1 MPVLAGLV
9 PRGSHCQR
17 QRSREHDHPRDD
29 SADPPA
35 GTGRVGC
42 HAGILT
48 GGWAIRRRNTARAHY
63 RGPADAKPLATRY
76 ARVVHPGVP
85 TSTMFRSRGDHPRL
99 RGRARLLFAMAVVGT
114 LAGCGAGPL
123 AAVPPGH
130 VAPAGAGGAVAGP
143 RGAARPAAYPA
154 PSSVTSPAGT
164 AGASRILDAA
174 VRSRLAAEL
183 LRLRATHHLP
193 GIQAVVR
200 LPDGEAWIAHAG
212 YADVAAHTPVSTTTL
227 FDAGSITKTFIATL
241 TLQLVDRGVLSLDDP
256 VTRWLPA
263 FSAGRG
269 VTIRELLDHTSGIGE
284 PFNSPALLAGLGSA
298 PARAWSPAAVLR
310 FAARPGFAPGH
321 GWLYSNANYLLLGQ
335 IIQAATGMSVPAL
348 LQKQVLAPLGLD
360 HTFLQGP
367 LPPPASDARAHG
379 YDATTDAV
387 WPAIDLSRGSAFE
400 PFRSLATA
408 LGTAGALVTTA
419 DDLSR
424 WAEALYGGH
433 VLAAP
438 TLARM
443 LDFGLTTGL
452 RPRWPYGLGVQRVT
466 LQGQVAWGH
475 SGLLSGFHAAMRYF
489 PVTGATIV
497 VLTNADATNPD
508 TLVSGLLG
516 ALGPVPA
523 AAP

>member
-1 MPVLAGLV
+1 MTI
-9 PRGSHCQR
+9 C
-17 QRSREHDHPRDD
+17 HPG
-29 SADPPA
+29 P
-35 GTGRVGC
+35 
-42 HAGILT
+42 
-48 GGWAIRRRNTARAHY
+48 AIRRRNTARAHC
-63 RGPADAKPLATRY
+63 RGHADAKPVQSGYPRA
-76 ARVVHPGVP
+76 VHPGVP
-85 TSTMFRSRGDHPRL
+85 IGTIFQRTTRHSVK
-99 RGRARLLFAMAVVGT
+99 RAPGRLLLAVAAAGA
-114 LAGCGAGPL
+114 LAGCGVGPV
-123 AAVPPGH
+123 AAVPAGH
-130 VAPAGAGGAVAGP
+130 APRVQAAGAGTAL
-143 RGAARPAAYPA
+143 RGAAR
-154 PSSVTSPAGT
+154 
-164 AGASRILDAA
+164 AGASPTPSRVAPQASGTTVSRSLDAT
-174 VRSRLAAEL
+174 VRARLSAEL
-183 LRLRATHHLP
+183 LRLRAAHHLP

-212 YADVAAHTPVSTTTL
+212 YSDVATHTAVTTTTL

-241 TLQLVDRGVLSLDDP
+241 TLQLADRGVLALDDP
-256 VTRWLPA
+256 VTRWLPH
-263 FSAGRG
+263 FTAGRG

-298 PARAWSPAAVLR
+298 PARAWTPAAVLR
-310 FAARPGFAPGH
+310 YAAGPRFTPGR

-335 IIQAATGMSVPAL
+335 IIQAATGSSVPAL
-348 LQKQVLAPLGLD
+348 LQKQLLGPLGLG

-367 LPPPASDARAHG
+367 LPPPASAARAHG
-379 YDATTDAV
+379 YDATTDAA

-433 VLAAP
+433 VLPAP

-466 LQGQVAWGH
+466 LLGQVAWGH

-489 PVTGATIV
+489 PGTGATIV

-516 ALGPVPA
+516 ALGSLPPA
-523 AAP
+523 SP

>member
-1 MPVLAGLV
+1 MVHRCV
-9 PRGSHCQR
+9 PASTTLRRARGNGR
-17 QRSREHDHPRDD
+17 QH
-29 SADPPA
+29 
-35 GTGRVGC
+35 
-42 HAGILT
+42 
-48 GGWAIRRRNTARAHY
+48 
-63 RGPADAKPLATRY
+63 
-76 ARVVHPGVP
+76 
-85 TSTMFRSRGDHPRL
+85 RL
-99 RGRARLLFAMAVVGT
+99 ARLLLVIGAAGT
-114 LAGCGAGPL
+114 LAGCAGGPV
-123 AAVPPGH
+123 ADVPASH
-130 VAPAGAGGAVAGP
+130 APRVQAAGAGTAL
-143 RGAARPAAYPA
+143 RGATRAGVSQA
-154 PSSVTSPAGT
+154 PSRLVPQAPGTTVSVFLNAT
-164 AGASRILDAA
+164 
-174 VRSRLAAEL
+174 VRARLSAEL
-183 LRLRATHHLP
+183 LRLRAAHHLP

-212 YADVAAHTPVSTTTL
+212 YADVATHAAVSTTTL

-241 TLQLVDRGVLSLDDP
+241 TLQLADQGVLALDDP

-263 FSAGRG
+263 FTAGRG

-284 PFNSPALLAGLGSA
+284 PFNSPALLARLGSA

-310 FAARPGFAPGH
+310 YANSPRFTPGH

-335 IIQAATGMSVPAL
+335 VIQAATGASVPAL
-348 LQKQVLAPLGLD
+348 LQKQLLGPLGLD

-367 LPPPASDARAHG
+367 LPPPASEANAHG

-433 VLAAP
+433 VLPAP

-443 LDFGLTTGL
+443 LDFGLTIGL

-466 LQGQVAWGH
+466 LLRQVAWGH

-489 PVTGATIV
+489 PATGATIV

-508 TLVSGLLG
+508 TLASGLLG
-516 ALGPVPA
+516 ALGPLPSA
-523 AAP
+523 SR

>member
-1 MPVLAGLV
+1 M
-9 PRGSHCQR
+9 
-17 QRSREHDHPRDD
+17 HPD
-29 SADPPA
+29 
-35 GTGRVGC
+35 
-42 HAGILT
+42 
-48 GGWAIRRRNTARAHY
+48 
-63 RGPADAKPLATRY
+63 
-76 ARVVHPGVP
+76 VP
-85 TSTMFRSRGDHPRL
+85 TSTTFRRARGHGGR
-99 RGRARLLFAMAVVGT
+99 RGPARLLLAIAAVGT
-114 LAGCGAGPL
+114 LAGCGVGPV
-123 AAVPPGH
+123 AAVPPGQ
-130 VAPAGAGGAVAGP
+130 APRVHAAGAGTAL
-143 RGAARPAAYPA
+143 RGAARAVASPTPSGVA
-154 PSSVTSPAGT
+154 PRAS
-164 AGASRILDAA
+164 GATVSRLLDAT
-174 VRSRLAAEL
+174 VRARLSAEL
-183 LRLRATHHLP
+183 LLLRARHHLP

-212 YADVAAHTPVSTTTL
+212 YADVATHTPVSTTTL

-241 TLQLVDRGVLSLDDP
+241 TLQLADQGVLALDDP

-263 FSAGRG
+263 FAAARG

-284 PFNSPALLAGLGSA
+284 PFNSPTLLASLGSA

-310 FAARPGFAPGH
+310 YAARPRFTPGH

-335 IIQAATGMSVPAL
+335 IIQAATGSSVPAL
-348 LQKQVLAPLGLD
+348 LQKQLLVPFGLD

-367 LPPPASDARAHG
+367 LPPPASDVRAHG

-433 VLAAP
+433 VLPAP

-466 LQGQVAWGH
+466 LLGQVAWGH

-489 PVTGATIV
+489 PATGATIV

-516 ALGPVPA
+516 ALGSLPPA
-523 AAP
+523 SP